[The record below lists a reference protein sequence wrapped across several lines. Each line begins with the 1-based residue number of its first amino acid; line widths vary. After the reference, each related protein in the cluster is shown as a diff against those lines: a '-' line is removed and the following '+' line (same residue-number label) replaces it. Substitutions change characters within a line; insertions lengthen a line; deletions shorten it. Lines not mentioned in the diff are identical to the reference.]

1 MFVNKKFLVALVL
14 VMSVFS
20 IFSRGQTT
28 KETIFWNWF
37 VRNEARIYDLEKDQN
52 RIFMEISAE
61 LKKID
66 PNLTFEFGPKQQGV
80 RDFVISADGIKKSF
94 PLVFNLANGAPAL
107 PRFKIIKFRPRRPP
121 FTEIKYEGL
130 TIMLEQIK
138 FSIERDGDKAGIT
151 IFIDGFNAAKRNAY
165 VGVAFLY
172 LDNCLGE
179 YDVETKVGAIEVKAM
194 TEPSKTEKVPLAQ
207 IASTF
212 DSFFAKNSN
221 ED

>member
-1 MFVNKKFLVALVL
+1 MNKKLLVALVL

-28 KETIFWNWF
+28 KEATFWNWF
-37 VRNEARIYDLEKDQN
+37 FRNEARIYDLEKDQN
-52 RIFMEISAE
+52 RIFTELSSE

-66 PNLTFEFGPKQQGV
+66 ANLTFEFGPIQQGI

-94 PLVFNLANGAPAL
+94 PIVVDLADKAPKL
-107 PRFKIIKFRPRRPP
+107 LRFKIIKFRPRRPP
-121 FTEIKYEGL
+121 FAEIKYEGL
-130 TIMLEQIK
+130 TIRLEQIK

-151 IFIDGFNAAKRNAY
+151 IFIDGFNDAKRNAY

-179 YDVETKVGAIEVKAM
+179 YDVETKVGAIEVKAL

-212 DSFFAKNSN
+212 DSFFAKNPN